1 MAEFR
6 LLGPVEVVA
15 SGQPVEVGPPQR
27 CAVLAA
33 LAVDAGRP
41 VTVETLIDRVW
52 GDQSPERVRRALHA
66 HVTRIRRLLEHAG
79 TADGRPAR
87 LLRRP
92 GGYLLDIDPDRVDLH
107 RFRRLCEQARDPDR
121 DDAERVLLLREALR
135 LWHGEPLAGLAGLWV
150 TRTRHGWR
158 QQHLDAVQA
167 WACAELRVDN
177 PAAVI
182 GPLTDLVGEH
192 PLLEAL
198 VAVLMRALYAA
209 GHSAEALDLYTATR
223 NRLVEELGAEPGT
236 ELQRVHQGILRDDLG
251 KPAPAAAPT
260 PQPSRVVPAQL
271 PRDIRGF
278 AGRRDELTQLD
289 ALASAAGEQGTPV
302 VISAVAGTAG
312 VGKTSSGKRCRQIR
326 RCPALSRHN
335 ASGATEIHRQ
345 RGEATTRAL
354 APCRRPSDSTES
366 TTRVGEQVGNV
377 TTLALLVG
385 KDTSSDRPSNE
396 SARPIRAQCRYLAQR
411 LPPSPRCP
419 IE

>member
-1 MAEFR
+1 VACCRYVVAGCSDAVTAAGGAIGFGVDNVAEFR
-6 LLGPVEVVA
+6 LLGPVEVIA

-107 RFRRLCEQARDPDR
+107 RFRRLLGQARDPGHA
-121 DDAERVLLLREALR
+121 DADRVLLLREALR
-135 LWHGEPLAGLAGLWV
+135 LWHGEPLAGLAGLWI
-150 TRTRHGWR
+150 TRTRQGWR
-158 QQHLDAVQA
+158 QQHRDAVQA

-192 PLLEAL
+192 PLLETL

-209 GHSAEALDLYTATR
+209 GHSAEALDLYTVTR
-223 NRLVEELGAEPGT
+223 NRLVEELGAEPGA
-236 ELQRVHQGILRDDLG
+236 ELRRVHQAILRDDLG
-251 KPAPAAAPT
+251 KPDPPPAPS

-271 PRDIRGF
+271 PRDVRGF
-278 AGRRDELTQLD
+278 AGRRDELAQLD
-289 ALASAAGEQGTPV
+289 ALLSTAGEQGTSV

-312 VGKTSSGKRCRQIR
+312 VGKT
-326 RCPALSRHN
+326 
-335 ASGATEIHRQ
+335 
-345 RGEATTRAL
+345 AL
-354 APCRRPSDSTES
+354 A
-366 TTRVGEQVGNV
+366 VHWAHQV
-377 TTLALLVG
+377 A
-385 KDTSSDRPSNE
+385 DRFPDGQLCSG
-396 SARPIRAQCRYLAQR
+396 SGHPGQVSRDMPD
-411 LPPSPRCP
+411 
-419 IE
+419 